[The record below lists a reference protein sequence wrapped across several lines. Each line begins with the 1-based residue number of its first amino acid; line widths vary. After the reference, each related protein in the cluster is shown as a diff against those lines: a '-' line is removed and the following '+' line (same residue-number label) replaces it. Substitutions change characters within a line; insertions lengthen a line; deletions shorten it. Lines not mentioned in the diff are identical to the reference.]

1 MGGRGFGSVAASMG
15 GRVAVLVSGG
25 GTNLQALLDDP
36 QVAPHIALVLS
47 DRSHVRA
54 LERATVRDVAVEVIE
69 VDAYPDRDTYTE
81 AVRDVLL
88 THGIDTVV
96 LAGFMRVLSGG
107 FFDAFPGRVLNVH
120 PALLPA
126 FPGSHAVRDALAWG
140 VKVTGVTVHLVDEQ
154 VDHGPI
160 VLQETIEV
168 LDDDDW
174 DSLELRVHALEH
186 RLLPAA
192 VRALLQGRLVVDG
205 RAVRI
210 TGEEP

>member
-1 MGGRGFGSVAASMG
+1 M
-15 GRVAVLVSGG
+15 
-25 GTNLQALLDDP
+25 
-36 QVAPHIALVLS
+36 
-47 DRSHVRA
+47 
-54 LERATVRDVAVEVIE
+54 
-69 VDAYPDRDTYTE
+69 
-81 AVRDVLL
+81 
-88 THGIDTVV
+88 
-96 LAGFMRVLSGG
+96 
-107 FFDAFPGRVLNVH
+107 H

-126 FPGSHAVRDALAWG
+126 FPGAHAVRDALAWG

-160 VLQETIEV
+160 VLQEAIEIR
-168 LDDDDW
+168 DDDDW

-192 VRALLQGRLVVDG
+192 VRALLQGRLVVEG